1 MLKNFRVHALCF
13 LKAIWLVMELLYKGM
28 CDLGYSLTENLPKKE
43 DFGTTWHGIK
53 DKEYIRKSEWSVGIY
68 LLKVNN
74 RNTRTRCE
82 ICSKL
87 TIKAPECRSGVF
99 IVNIEHISHL
109 PLVFLLLTLNI

>member
-87 TIKAPECRSGVF
+87 TIKTPGVF
-99 IVNIEHISHL
+99 TTGVWC
-109 PLVFLLLTLNI
+109 FYC